1 MSARIWL
8 PAPPAFVFTWLTG
21 TDSSWAS
28 NRRLSS
34 AFRLSTT
41 RVSSTDRFLSS
52 VSDRPFL
59 IVRFWSSV
67 SDRPFLIVR
76 LITNWD
82 DDGRRR
88 RWRRRLD
95 DSSPPSSF
103 ISVSVSVRFLPR
115 ADPSIWEFFRFVS
128 FAVDSNQ
135 LDSWLFYFLFFI
147 SFDFVLICL
156 AGRNS
161 WRCRSPAAAAAAA
174 TVLPSSGRFRHFIFS
189 SIKSIYR
196 NSSVYEQNFFLSIRL
211 YFIFFNFFSIFLMGF
226 FFSRLKWESAPGPL
240 AANSRCKNVKK
251 KRKNNQ
257 WITRNE
263 IPKFQNSN
271 SIWNGNFKLCF
282 EGDSDAS
289 AMMAYRRPQ
298 ASP

>member
-1 MSARIWL
+1 MADSIRNVGADLASGAACLRIYMANRHRFFL
-8 PAPPAFVFTWLTG
+8 GFQSEAFIRIPPLHH
-21 TDSSWAS
+21 SSKFNW
-28 NRRLSS
+28 
-34 AFRLSTT
+34 
-41 RVSSTDRFLSS
+41 
-52 VSDRPFL
+52 PFL

-161 WRCRSPAAAAAAA
+161 WRCRSPAAAA

-196 NSSVYEQNFFLSIRL
+196 NSSVYEQNFFFVHSSLF
-211 YFIFFNFFSIFLMGF
+211 YFFHFFSIFLMGF
-226 FFSRLKWESAPGPL
+226 FFFSIKVGIGPRP
-240 AANSRCKNVKK
+240 SGG
-251 KRKNNQ
+251 
-257 WITRNE
+257 
-263 IPKFQNSN
+263 KFS
-271 SIWNGNFKLCF
+271 
-282 EGDSDAS
+282 
-289 AMMAYRRPQ
+289 M
-298 ASP
+298 